1 MKVWGSTDVGK
12 VREINEDNYCIMNE
26 GLEMYMVADGM
37 GGHNGGEVAS
47 SIAIDIIREHII
59 KYISG
64 EGEDLE
70 EQGIKGILFEAFN
83 RANKE
88 ILSHSEVDE
97 ECDGM
102 GTTATLV
109 LRVNDQL
116 YIGHIGDSRAYLIR
130 KGQIRQITQDHSLV
144 AELVRQGS
152 ISEREAMKH
161 PQKNIIT
168 RALGTDENIKVD
180 ISNTDIQDEDILVL
194 CTDGLSNFVDKY
206 EIEKIVLETE
216 DCQACCRELVSLANQ
231 RGGFDNITVIVIK
244 NNRDNIESR

>member
-64 EGEDLE
+64 ESEDLE

-88 ILSHSEVDE
+88 ILSRGEVDE

-109 LRVNDQL
+109 LRVKDQL

-180 ISNTDIQDEDILVL
+180 IFNTDIQDEDILVL

-216 DCQACCRELVSLANQ
+216 DCQECCRELVALANQ

-244 NNRDNIESR
+244 NNNEVESR